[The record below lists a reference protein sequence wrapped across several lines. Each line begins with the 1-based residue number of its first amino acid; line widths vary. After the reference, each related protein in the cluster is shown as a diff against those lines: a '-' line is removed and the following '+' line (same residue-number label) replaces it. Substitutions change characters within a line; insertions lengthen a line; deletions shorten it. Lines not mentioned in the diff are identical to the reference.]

1 MTERELQFT
10 PPAAHVARLR
20 ALAIVGAAIL
30 AAGMYW
36 APQRAWANLLLAGYY
51 FLGIAL
57 AGTLFVAFQYVTG
70 ASWSV
75 ALRRIPEAFAS
86 LVPIGGAAILAVV
99 LFRPSLYAWTAD
111 ASLTG
116 FRKLWLSLPFFR
128 ARALLFLAL
137 WTLFSFL
144 LLSASRRQDSDG
156 DFRHTHSN
164 ARISGAFL
172 VVFAITF
179 WLASYDWVM
188 SLEPDWWSTI
198 FGMYNFAGLFSSGL
212 AAIAVVL
219 VYLRERTSLRHI
231 INEDHLRDLGK
242 LVFAFSTFWMY
253 LWFSQ
258 YMLIWYANIP
268 EETVYYV
275 QRQHGLWAPLFLL
288 NVVLNWVIPFFAL
301 MPRVNKGKP
310 GFLLRVSLVL
320 LVGRWLDLYLM
331 IAPPFAGTKPSLG
344 LWELGG
350 AALLVGGFGLAAMA
364 ALRRRPLAPTRDPFF
379 VDSLHYHA

>member
-1 MTERELQFT
+1 MTARDLQFT
-10 PPAAHVARLR
+10 PDPVHVARLR
-20 ALAIVGAAIL
+20 ALAIAGAVIV
-30 AAGMYW
+30 AAGLYW

-51 FLGIAL
+51 FLGVAL
-57 AGTLFVAFQYVTG
+57 AGALFVAFQYVTG
-70 ASWSV
+70 ACWSV
-75 ALRRIPEAFAS
+75 ALRRIPEALAS
-86 LVPIGGAAILAVV
+86 LVPIGGAGILAVV

-111 ASLTG
+111 HDLNG
-116 FRKLWLSLPFFR
+116 FRRLWLNLPFFR
-128 ARALLFLAL
+128 ARALLFIAL

-144 LLSASRRQDSDG
+144 LLRASRRQDSDG
-156 DFRHTHSN
+156 EFRHTRAN
-164 ARISGAFL
+164 ARTSAAFL

-179 WLASYDWVM
+179 WLASYDWIM
-188 SLEPDWWSTI
+188 SLQPDWWSTI

-219 VYLRERTSLRHI
+219 VYLRERTSLRDI
-231 INEDHLRDLGK
+231 INQDHLRDLGK
-242 LVFAFSTFWMY
+242 LIFAFSTFWMY

-275 QRQHGLWAPLFLL
+275 QRLHGLWAPLFLL
-288 NVVLNWVIPFFAL
+288 NIALNWVIPFFAL

-310 GFLLRVSLVL
+310 GFLLRVSLAL

-331 IAPPFAGTKPSLG
+331 IAPPFAGAKPSLG

-350 AALLVGGFGLAAMA
+350 AALLAGGFGLATLR
-364 ALRRRPLAPTRDPFF
+364 ALRHRPLAPARDPFF
-379 VDSLHYHA
+379 SDSLHYHA